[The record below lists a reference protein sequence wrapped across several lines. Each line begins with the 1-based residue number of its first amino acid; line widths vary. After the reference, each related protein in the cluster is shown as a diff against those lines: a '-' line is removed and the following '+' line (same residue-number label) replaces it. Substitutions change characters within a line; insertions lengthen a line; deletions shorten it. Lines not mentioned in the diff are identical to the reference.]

1 MKEYLE
7 RVYRKRKDEFYQEI
21 EQKLI
26 NSEKE
31 FIVTANPEIL
41 TMGDKDKEFD
51 KILLDKNITIIP
63 DGIGVIKGAEMLGI
77 NIPERIT
84 GVELTAELIRLCDKY
99 HKSMYLFGATKEVI
113 SKMKILIE
121 QKYSGINLLGTQ
133 NGYVEDK
140 NAVMEDIKM
149 KEPDVVLVAL
159 GVPKQEKLI
168 NEHLQDF
175 DKGIFVGVGGSFDV
189 ISGSKKRAP
198 KIFIKLNLEWLYRIA
213 FSPARWKRFYEGNIK
228 YVFKLKKEAK
238 LLKERKVNK

>member
-7 RVYRKRKDEFYQEI
+7 KIYRKRKEDFYQEI

-26 NSEKE
+26 KGEKT

-41 TMGDKDKEFD
+41 TIGDKDKEFD
-51 KILLDKNITIIP
+51 KILLDENTTIIP
-63 DGIGVIKGAEMLGI
+63 DGIGVIKGAEMFGI
-77 NIPERIT
+77 HLPERIT
-84 GVELTAELIRLCDKY
+84 GVELTTELIRLCDKY

-113 SKMKILIE
+113 GKMKILIE
-121 QKYSGINLLGTQ
+121 QKYSGINLLGSQ

-140 NAVMEDIKM
+140 NAIMEDMKM
-149 KEPDVVLVAL
+149 KNPDVVLVAL
-159 GVPKQEKLI
+159 GVPMQEKLI
-168 NEHLQDF
+168 YEHLKDF

-198 KIFIKLNLEWLYRIA
+198 KIFLKLNLEWLYRIA

-228 YVFKLKKEAK
+228 YIFKLKKEAK
-238 LLKERKVNK
+238 KEKVKGRK

>member
-51 KILLDKNITIIP
+51 KILLDKNTTIIP

-84 GVELTAELIRLCDKY
+84 GVELTLELIKLCDKY
-99 HKSMYLFGATKEVI
+99 
-113 SKMKILIE
+113 
-121 QKYSGINLLGTQ
+121 
-133 NGYVEDK
+133 K
-140 NAVMEDIKM
+140 N
-149 KEPDVVLVAL
+149 
-159 GVPKQEKLI
+159 
-168 NEHLQDF
+168 
-175 DKGIFVGVGGSFDV
+175 
-189 ISGSKKRAP
+189 
-198 KIFIKLNLEWLYRIA
+198 
-213 FSPARWKRFYEGNIK
+213 
-228 YVFKLKKEAK
+228 
-238 LLKERKVNK
+238 VNV

>member
-7 RVYRKRKDEFYQEI
+7 KIYQKRKEDFYQEI

-26 NSEKE
+26 NGEKT

-41 TMGDKDKEFD
+41 TIGDKDKEFD
-51 KILLDKNITIIP
+51 KILLDKNTIIIP
-63 DGIGVIKGAEMLGI
+63 DGIGVIKGAEMFGI
-77 NIPERIT
+77 YLPERIT
-84 GVELTAELIRLCDKY
+84 GVELTTELIRLCDKY

-113 SKMKILIE
+113 GKMKILIE
-121 QKYSGINLLGTQ
+121 QKYSGINLLGSQ

-140 NAVMEDIKM
+140 NAVMEDIKI
-149 KEPDVVLVAL
+149 KKPDVVLVAL
-159 GVPKQEKLI
+159 GVPRQEKLI
-168 NEHLQDF
+168 YEHLQDF
-175 DKGIFVGVGGSFDV
+175 EKGIFVGVGGSFDV

-228 YVFKLKKEAK
+228 YIFKLKKEAK
-238 LLKERKVNK
+238 KEKGRK

>member
-1 MKEYLE
+1 M
-7 RVYRKRKDEFYQEI
+7 
-21 EQKLI
+21 
-26 NSEKE
+26 
-31 FIVTANPEIL
+31 
-41 TMGDKDKEFD
+41 
-51 KILLDKNITIIP
+51 
-63 DGIGVIKGAEMLGI
+63 
-77 NIPERIT
+77 
-84 GVELTAELIRLCDKY
+84 
-99 HKSMYLFGATKEVI
+99 
-113 SKMKILIE
+113 
-121 QKYSGINLLGTQ
+121 LGTQ

-168 NEHLQDF
+168 YEHLQDF